1 MGRKIYYLSTCDTN
15 RRIMNELELKD
26 FEKQDIKKEPISSGQ
41 IDEMIEMAGGVNM
54 LFSKRARKYRAFGL
68 NEKDLTESEMRALI
82 LEEYTFLNR
91 PVIIIDEQIFAG
103 SGKSTIETIKKYLNG
118 H

>member
-26 FEKQDIKKEPISSGQ
+26 FEKQDIKKEPITPDQ
-41 IDEMIEMAGGVNM
+41 IDEMIEMARGVHT
-54 LFSKRARKYRAFGL
+54 LFSKRARKYREYGL
-68 NEKDLTESEMRALI
+68 SNKDLTEKEMRDLI

-91 PVIIIDEQIFAG
+91 PVIIIDDQIFSG
-103 SGKSTIETIKKYLNG
+103 SSKSTIEKVKEYLKS